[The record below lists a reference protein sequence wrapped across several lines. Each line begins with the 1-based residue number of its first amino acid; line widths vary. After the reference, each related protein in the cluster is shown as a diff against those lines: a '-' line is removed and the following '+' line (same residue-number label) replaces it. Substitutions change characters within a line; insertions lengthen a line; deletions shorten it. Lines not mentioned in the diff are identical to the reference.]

1 MSDKIFSKPVRV
13 NDFIANTV
21 NLSNENVGIYWRLLC
36 FSWESKAMLCNNEED
51 IYEITKAYNEE
62 VKKKVD
68 KIINKYFV
76 PYEKFKIFIN
86 NVLNDPTKY
95 KFSENHCI
103 YIKENYLN
111 VDSNCY
117 FQKAQWLEWVRVN
130 GNFIGQ
136 SNAGKV
142 GGQSKPNQN
151 SNETEALIL
160 TTYTNTTTNK
170 NINKKIKYSVS
181 FDKFWEGID
190 SIKNRST
197 KSDSFKQWSKLSE
210 EDKKDLKEKWNHYKK
225 EKGDYYKACERFLAK
240 RIFDEISLEEKV
252 VQFDPLFDVK
262 KYVSFVKKGIRIPNI
277 SDDQVDKMLSE
288 GLISQEEYDRW

>member
-1 MSDKIFSKPVRV
+1 MNDKIFSMPVRV

-21 NLSNENVGIYWRLLC
+21 NLKNEELGIYWRLLC
-36 FSWESKAMLCNNEED
+36 FAWESKALLCNDKEE
-51 IYEITKAYNEE
+51 IYEISKAHDERTKK
-62 VKKKVD
+62 VVD
-68 KIINKYFV
+68 KILK
-76 PYEKFKIFIN
+76 KFFI
-86 NVLNDPTKY
+86 LDK
-95 KFSENHCI
+95 
-103 YIKENYLN
+103 
-111 VDSNCY
+111 DNCY
-117 FQKAQWLEWVRVN
+117 YQKAQREEWKRVN
-130 GNFIGQ
+130 ELHEIR
-136 SNAGKV
+136 SEAGKR
-142 GGQSKPNQN
+142 GGQANAKQNESKN
-151 SNETEALIL
+151 EALIPIL
-160 TTYTNTTTNK
+160 KPNNYT
-170 NINKKIKYSVS
+170 NKKIKYSVS

-210 EDKKDLKEKWNHYKK
+210 EDKKGLKEKWNHYKK

-277 SDDQVDKMLSE
+277 SDDQVAIMLSE